1 MRVRCCSECAQAQ
14 GILLGKTE
22 KSSGVTSKA
31 ALAAPRGFPK
41 CREAELAFDPYVYHH
56 VQRYLA
62 HSNIVCL
69 LFGILL
75 CQTRPS
81 QFVVST
87 YSSGPTGFGRCISYH
102 SSAGLHVAFN
112 ECNKTDNQMKTKA
125 RSCHTAYLQ
134 PPSTEDSSMIEGDTK
149 FANAEE
155 LKEWLLGQGVDED
168 DVVEAVDR
176 LFAMKFNRP
185 SRLFGITV
193 RRSEEAHLH

>member
-1 MRVRCCSECAQAQ
+1 MYKGIWHIPTLFACYLAFFFVKPGQANSSLVRTPVGPLVLVVVSH
-14 GILLGKTE
+14 II
-22 KSSGVTSKA
+22 
-31 ALAAPRGFPK
+31 AAP
-41 CREAELAFDPYVYHH
+41 ASTW
-56 VQRYLA
+56 
-62 HSNIVCL
+62 HSM
-69 LFGILL
+69 
-75 CQTRPS
+75 
-81 QFVVST
+81 
-87 YSSGPTGFGRCISYH
+87 
-102 SSAGLHVAFN
+102 SATKL
-112 ECNKTDNQMKTKA
+112 KTDNPMKTKA

>member
-1 MRVRCCSECAQAQ
+1 MCSSSRDSLGEDRK
-14 GILLGKTE
+14 ILWSDQKGCIGCTTWLSKVPGG
-22 KSSGVTSKA
+22 GVS
-31 ALAAPRGFPK
+31 LS
-41 CREAELAFDPYVYHH
+41 AFDPYVYHH

-87 YSSGPTGFGRCISYH
+87 YSSVPTGFGRCISYH

-112 ECNKTDNQMKTKA
+112 ECNKTDNPMKTKA